1 MLFGAVAGPGAWA
14 WLRGALYICA
24 VDPKPPDRV
33 VDGRYR
39 LLDRIGRGELGVV
52 WTAEDGLLGRA
63 VAIKEVTPPAHLGE
77 DECRRVQQRIMR
89 GAHTAARLDTAFA
102 ATVYDVVA
110 EGSTSWI
117 VMEWFE
123 ALSLDE
129 VLRESGPLSVA
140 QTAAI
145 GMALL
150 DALRVAHAAEVLH
163 RDVKPTNVMLTYR
176 GAVLT
181 DFGIAAQVGDPVP
194 APSGRPLGA
203 RTAPYAAPEWVRG
216 QPAGP
221 AADVWSVGATLYAAV
236 EGRSPFERGGQLATM
251 HAVLQDDP
259 PAPRRAG
266 PLAPLLLRLLSKDPA
281 ARPTAAQA
289 RERLGQLRD
298 SERVVAERGA
308 AESVAERSRDGA
320 AGRRFALAGWVPPAR
335 GVAYLLSRRPTRVLA
350 GGIGAAV
357 LVAVLG
363 AAAVTLL
370 PDIVDAGPGSTQPRA
385 EAAGGSRGGG
395 DSKVGTGGTEA
406 GERAGTQADTGS
418 PASARPVVPAPFA
431 SAALYE
437 FSRYLFDPNE
447 CVVPRPGA
455 FPIAEIEPDAELV
468 KCQDAPYS
476 ATFWCKTGAAGL
488 AAEREVYL
496 SRSLGGTRQPV
507 AGAPAGRAEPVDGIQ
522 VAYNHGAL
530 NDARVLWDSPAAL
543 CGAELQASNDDL
555 AATVEHWRAGQRA

>member
-1 MLFGAVAGPGAWA
+1 
-14 WLRGALYICA
+14 

-52 WTAEDGLLGRA
+52 WTAEDELFGRA
-63 VAIKEVTPPAHLGE
+63 VSIKEVTPPAHLGE
-77 DECRRVQQRIMR
+77 DERRRVQQRILR

-117 VMEWFE
+117 VMERFE
-123 ALSLDE
+123 APSLDE

-140 QTAAI
+140 ETTAI

-181 DFGIAAQVGDPVP
+181 DFGIAAQNGDPVSVP
-194 APSGRPLGA
+194 AGTPLGT
-203 RTAPYAAPEWVRG
+203 RSAPYAAPEWVRG

-236 EGRSPFERGGQLATM
+236 EGCSPFERGGQLATM
-251 HAVLQDDP
+251 QAVLQDDP

-289 RERLGQLRD
+289 RKRLEQLRG
-298 SERVVAERGA
+298 SERVGAPGRGA
-308 AESVAERSRDGA
+308 AESVTESSHGSG
-320 AGRRFALAGWVPPAR
+320 AGRRLALTGWAPRAR
-335 GVAYLLSRRPTRVLA
+335 GVAYLLSRRHTQVLA
-350 GGIGAAV
+350 GGIGVAV

-385 EAAGGSRGGG
+385 EAAGGSRGSG
-395 DSKVGTGGTEA
+395 DSAGGTGGTET
-406 GERAGTQADTGS
+406 GERAQTKADAGS
-418 PASARPVVPAPFA
+418 SRPARPVVPAPFA

-437 FSRYLFDPNE
+437 FSRYLFDPDE
-447 CVVPRPGA
+447 CVVPRPGD

-476 ATFWCKTGAAGL
+476 GTFWCKTDAVGL

-507 AGAPAGRAEPVDGIQ
+507 TGPPAGRAEPVDGIQ

-530 NDARVLWDSPAAL
+530 NGARVFWDSPAAR
-543 CGAELQASNDDL
+543 CGAELQASNGNL
-555 AATVEHWRAGQRA
+555 AATIEHWRAGQQA